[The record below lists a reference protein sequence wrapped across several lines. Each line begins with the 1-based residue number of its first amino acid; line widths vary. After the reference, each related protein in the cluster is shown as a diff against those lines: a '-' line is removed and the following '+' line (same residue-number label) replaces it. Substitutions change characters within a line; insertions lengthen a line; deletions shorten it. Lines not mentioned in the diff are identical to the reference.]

1 MSKTDRP
8 AFFKAPRYL
17 LRKYNILRFLS
28 GHSDIKT
35 VLDVGCGAGELA
47 CTLAQMGYKTTALDF
62 SEDAI
67 KMANSI
73 KKERGIK
80 DSQLS
85 FKLGGLE
92 NIRGQKF
99 DLVTCFEVL
108 EHIEND
114 RELLKELIKY
124 TNKYVLISV
133 PAKQK
138 LFDESDKAVGHFRR
152 YEKKDLQAMLNDSGL
167 KTLRFVNY
175 GFPYTGM
182 IRVAR
187 RAMFAKKLR
196 GNAGESMEVKSKESG
211 INPIKAPGKL
221 HGLDIEP
228 VMKVLL
234 YSSLP
239 FNKTNLSD
247 SYLALCEQTSQ
258 D

>member
-1 MSKTDRP
+1 MSKSEVS
-8 AFFKAPRYL
+8 FFKAPRYL
-17 LRKYNILRFLS
+17 LRKHNILRFLR
-28 GHSDIKT
+28 GHSGIKT

-47 CTLAQMGYKTTALDF
+47 CTLAQMGYTTTALDF

-73 KKERGIK
+73 KRDRKIK
-80 DSQLS
+80 DTRLN

-92 NIRGQKF
+92 KVQGQKF
-99 DLVTCFEVL
+99 DLVMCFEVL

-114 RELLKELIKY
+114 QDLLKELINF

-152 YEKKDLQAMLNDSGL
+152 YEKKELQAMLDESGL
-167 KTLRFVNY
+167 RTLRFANY
-175 GFPYTGM
+175 GFPYTGV

-196 GNAGESMEVKSKESG
+196 SNAGESMEIKSKESG
-211 INPIKAPGKL
+211 INPIKAPGRL
-221 HGLDIEP
+221 HRLNIEP
-228 VMKVLL
+228 VMKILL
-234 YSSLP
+234 YTSLP
-239 FNKTNLSD
+239 FNRTNLSD
-247 SYLALCEQTSQ
+247 SYLALCEQTTKK
-258 D
+258 